1 MEAQQQQFD
10 SPNTSPPEALLA
22 LESADNQNLPKLP
35 PAKEPEAQWQR
46 ISRIISDFLEQ
57 LPEYLGNFFETNK
70 QSLITVALIFTA
82 IVTVRVVLALLDVIN
97 DIPLFSP
104 IFELIGISYTT
115 WFVFRYLLKSS
126 TRQELAGEI
135 QLLKQ
140 QITGK

>member
-35 PAKEPEAQWQR
+35 PAKEPETQWQR

-126 TRQELAGEI
+126 TRQELAAEI